1 MWLPYSKYHG
11 SRTFLEMAADLLFGH
26 FGSLFGTLSGPL
38 GVQMAPRRR
47 KKGVPETHE
56 KTTSLKAAKSVQNGL
71 QKGLT
76 KITF

>member
-1 MWLPYSKYHG
+1 MWLPYNKHHG
-11 SRTFLEMAADLLFGH
+11 FRTFLGMSWDPIFGH

-71 QKGLT
+71 QKGLS
-76 KITF
+76 KIMF